1 MNPVLTAL
9 ISASVMGAIIT
20 ALLNVMLRGRLE
32 KISNDIKNQSEQLS
46 LIYRSRYTWQQESL
60 SQLLGPV
67 NMLLSRTEIAFK
79 RLTAHNT
86 FLEAKIL
93 KESNEQIR
101 DLLLQR
107 SHLIPATLQEDANQL
122 LAHYDRYLE
131 EFDRV
136 RGGATPAN
144 DEPFVFVGP
153 KGFPFPRQSADHFQ
167 QYYQQLWQELY
178 GGEN

>member
-1 MNPVLTAL
+1 MNPVVTAL
-9 ISASVMGAIIT
+9 LSATVMGAIVT
-20 ALLNVMLRGRLE
+20 AVLNVMLRGRLE
-32 KISNDIKNQSEQLS
+32 KISNDIKNQSEKIA
-46 LIYRSRYTWQQESL
+46 LIYKSRYAWQEESL
-60 SQLLGPV
+60 AQLLGPV

-93 KESNEQIR
+93 KESNETIR

-107 SHLIPATLQEDANQL
+107 SHLIPAALQEDASQL

-136 RGGATPAN
+136 RQGNTPAN

-153 KGFPFPRQSADHFQ
+153 KGFPFPRTSADRFQ
-167 QYYQQLWQELY
+167 AYYRELWQELY
-178 GGEN
+178 GA